1 MRIVVAIGG
10 NALIRSEERGTME
23 QQWQNVGATCGAL
36 AELISAGHELL
47 ITHGNGP
54 QVGNLLL
61 MNGQSK
67 ELLPALSLDYWD
79 ANTQGGIGYQ
89 LQSSLTNKLHKRGE
103 ERCVVSLTTMVVV
116 EGDDPAFK
124 NPTKPVGPFFEKEI
138 AQRMAAERDWTVRE
152 DANRGWRRVV
162 PSPRPHDIVSL
173 PAINTLLDNG
183 IVTIAVGGGG
193 IPVIRRE
200 NGTYRGVEAV
210 IDKDLASSLAARVLN
225 ADLFAIATD
234 VSNVALNYGTP
245 DQMDINQASADE
257 MRRYAAEGHF
267 AVGSMGPKVAAA
279 LEFIDNGGCKVIIT
293 SPGNLSS
300 ALNDET
306 IGTRITA

>member
-1 MRIVVAIGG
+1 MRIVVAVGG

-36 AELISAGHELL
+36 AEMITAGHELL

-103 ERCVVSLTTMVVV
+103 SRCVVSLTTMVVV
-116 EGDDPAFK
+116 EGDDPAFE
-124 NPTKPVGPFFEKEI
+124 NPTKPVGPFFDKEV
-138 AQRMAAERDWTVRE
+138 AQRLAAERGWTVIE

-173 PAINTLLDNG
+173 PAINTLLGNG

-234 VSNVALNYGTP
+234 VANVALNFGTP
-245 DQMDINQASADE
+245 DQLDLSHVTAEE
-257 MRRYAAEGHF
+257 MRQYAAEGHF

-279 LEFIDNGGCKVIIT
+279 LEFIDNGGREVIIT
-293 SPGNLSS
+293 SPGKLSA
-300 ALNDET
+300 ALNDGT
-306 IGTRITA
+306 IGTRITP

>member
-1 MRIVVAIGG
+1 MRIVVAVGG

-36 AELISAGHELL
+36 AEMITAGHELL

-103 ERCVVSLTTMVVV
+103 NRCVVSLTTMVVV

-124 NPTKPVGPFFEKEI
+124 NPTKPVGPFFDKDT
-138 AQRMAAERDWTVRE
+138 AQRLAAERDWTVIE

-225 ADLFAIATD
+225 ADLLAIATD
-234 VSNVALNYGTP
+234 VANVALNFGTP
-245 DQMDINQASADE
+245 DQLDLSHVTAGEI
-257 MRRYAAEGHF
+257 RLYAAEGHF
-267 AVGSMGPKVAAA
+267 AVGSMGPKIAAA
-279 LEFIDNGGCKVIIT
+279 LEFIDNGGREVIIT
-293 SPGNLSS
+293 SPGNLSA
-300 ALNDET
+300 ALNDGT
-306 IGTRITA
+306 IGTRITP

>member
-1 MRIVVAIGG
+1 
-10 NALIRSEERGTME
+10 ME

-103 ERCVVSLTTMVVV
+103 SRCVVSLTTMVVV

-124 NPTKPVGPFFEKEI
+124 NPTKPVGPFFEKEV

-225 ADLFAIATD
+225 ADVFAIATD

-245 DQMDINQASADE
+245 DQLDINQASADE

-279 LEFIDNGGCKVIIT
+279 LEFIDSGGCKVIIT